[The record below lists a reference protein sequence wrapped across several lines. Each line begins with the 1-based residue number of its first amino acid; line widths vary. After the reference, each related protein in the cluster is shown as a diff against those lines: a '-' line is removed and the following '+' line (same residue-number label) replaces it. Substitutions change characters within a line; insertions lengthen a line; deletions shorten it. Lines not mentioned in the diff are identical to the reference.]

1 MTKRRIDMH
10 AHLIPPGYLE
20 AITPPTGEAP
30 PLPPAT
36 REGLEAAMD
45 RYGIDSAVVST
56 GPPGAVGPDQA
67 RVNAVARIAN
77 EEIAEVVHD
86 APERFAGLALLPL
99 PDSEAALAELG
110 HALDELGLDG
120 VILFSNVGG
129 VYLGDPI
136 LEPVFEELGRRGAY
150 VFLHPGFPPSE
161 PPLGDRYPV
170 WLHEFT
176 FETTRAV
183 VNLIYSG
190 TMERHPRLRL
200 QLAHLGGAAPF
211 LAHRIA
217 SLGDREPDQA
227 ATAPAGALEYLRR
240 LYYDTGLSNHP
251 PPLAATLEVTDLDH
265 IVFGTDWPYAALP
278 DGDDPAPDLGHLEPA
293 ERAPIEATNAIA
305 LVPRWG
311 EP

>member
-1 MTKRRIDMH
+1 MTRRIDMH
-10 AHLIPPGYLE
+10 AHLLGPAYLE
-20 AITPPTGEAP
+20 AITPPTGEPP

-36 REGLEAAMD
+36 RECLEATMA
-45 RYGIDSAVVST
+45 RYGIDSAVIST

-67 RVNAVARIAN
+67 RINAVARTAN

-99 PDSEAALAELG
+99 PDPEAALAELAP
-110 HALDELGLDG
+110 ALDELRLDG

-129 VYLGDPI
+129 VYLGDPT
-136 LEPVFEELGRRGAY
+136 LEPVLAELDRRGAY
-150 VFLHPGFPPSE
+150 AFLHPGFPPSE
-161 PPLGDRYPV
+161 APLGDRYPV

-190 TMERHPRLRL
+190 TLERHPRLRL

-217 SLGDREPDQA
+217 SLADREPEEA
-227 ATAPAGALEYLRR
+227 ASAPAGALEYLRR

-251 PPLAATLEVTDLDH
+251 PPLAATHAVTDPDH
-265 IVFGTDWPYAALP
+265 VVFGTDWPYAALP
-278 DGDDPAPDLGHLEPA
+278 DGDDPAPGLGHLDPD
-293 ERAPIEATNAIA
+293 ERAAIDASNAIA

-311 EP
+311 QA